1 MAISVNNPPP
11 TPNPNTTQPTP
22 NPPNEESGTVL
33 T

>member
-1 MAISVNNPPP
+1 MAISVTNPPP